1 MKTYG
6 GFMPFELSKGQEYYK
21 YSEDQIQYYNSGKT
35 AVYYCLM
42 QMKPKRLF
50 VPRYYCPS
58 TKAAIEKAA
67 MEIGTEVIYYHVFR
81 DLSVNLPRKALCPST
96 GNAVADTPK
105 IAKDNESSQAQS
117 SNEDHLNDN
126 RAFSNFDLCYVRT
139 SETLDFYHDQVELT
153 SDDAVLVVNYFGVC
167 RSHVDK
173 WPSLGVNLII
183 DNCQAFYSEPV
194 MADNVL
200 NFYSFKKDFGT
211 PDGAFVIG
219 SHVEN
224 YHLEQEDGI
233 SKCDYLLGS
242 LVEGTDKWYKR
253 KKEVDEE
260 IASDKLQASKMTRM
274 MIRAIDYE
282 DVKDRRVANFKL
294 YEEAFGSANL
304 IKADND
310 SVPYLYPLN
319 IGVDIRK
326 RLIENKIFVPT
337 LWADTLED
345 EFVGTDEYLLS
356 KNTLF
361 LPVDQRYDEEDIKY
375 IIDIVNRMAE
385 R

>member
-6 GFMPFELSKGQEYYK
+6 GFMPFELSNGQEYYK
-21 YSEDQIQYYNSGKT
+21 YSDDQIQYYNSGKT

-67 MEIGTEVIYYHVFR
+67 KEIGTEVIYYHVFR
-81 DLSVNLPRKALCPST
+81 DLTVNLPRKELWPSA
-96 GNAVADTPK
+96 GNTVTDDMNVSENNASSLA
-105 IAKDNESSQAQS
+105 ESG
-117 SNEDHLNDN
+117 SNELFNDN
-126 RAFSNFDLCYVRT
+126 RTFSNFDLCYVRT

-153 SDDAVLVVNYFGVC
+153 SEDAVLVVNYFGVC

-173 WPSLGVNLII
+173 WMSLGVNLII

-219 SHVEN
+219 SHVDD

-260 IASDKLQASKMTRM
+260 IAADKLQASKITRM

-294 YEEAFGSANL
+294 YEEAFRSANL

-345 EFVGTDEYLLS
+345 EYVGTDEYLLS

>member
-6 GFMPFELSKGQEYYK
+6 GFMPFELSNGQEYYK
-21 YSEDQIQYYNSGKT
+21 YSADQIQYYNSGKT

-67 MEIGTEVIYYHVFR
+67 NEIGTKVIYYHVFR
-81 DLSVNLPRKALCPST
+81 DLEVTIPRRYLVQADRGHQSVDDLKT
-96 GNAVADTPK
+96 YY
-105 IAKDNESSQAQS
+105 E
-117 SNEDHLNDN
+117 
-126 RAFSNFDLCYVRT
+126 LCYVKT
-139 SETLDFYHDQVELT
+139 PDTVDFYYDDVEVTPHD
-153 SDDAVLVVNYFGVC
+153 AILVVNYFGVC
-167 RSHVDK
+167 RSAIDK
-173 WPSLGVNLII
+173 WIGTGINLII

-219 SHVEN
+219 SHVDD

-260 IASDKLQASKMTRM
+260 IALAKLQASKITRM
-274 MIRAIDYE
+274 MIKSIDYE
-282 DVKDRRVANFKL
+282 DVKARRVNNFKL
-294 YEEAFGSANL
+294 YEEAFRSDNL
-304 IKADND
+304 IKADAD

-337 LWADTLED
+337 LWADTLEA
-345 EFVGTDEYLLS
+345 EFTGTDEYLLS

-375 IIDIVNRMAE
+375 IIDIVKRMTDS
-385 R
+385 

>member
-6 GFMPFELSKGQEYYK
+6 GFMPFELSNGQEYYN
-21 YSEDQIQYYNSGKT
+21 YSEDHIQYYNSGKT

-67 MEIGTEVIYYHVFR
+67 EEIGTDVIYYHVFR
-81 DLSVNLPRKALCPST
+81 DLSVNLPRRELS
-96 GNAVADTPK
+96 GDT
-105 IAKDNESSQAQS
+105 
-117 SNEDHLNDN
+117 
-126 RAFSNFDLCYVRT
+126 RTFSHFDLCYVK
-139 SETLDFYHDQVELT
+139 TLDTVDFYHDKVELT
-153 SDDAVLVVNYFGVC
+153 AEDAVLLVNYFGVC
-167 RSHVDK
+167 RSAVDK
-173 WPSLGVNLII
+173 WLSMGVNLIV

-224 YHLEQEDGI
+224 YHLDQETGI

-260 IASDKLQASKMTRM
+260 IASAKLQASKITRL
-274 MIRAIDYE
+274 MIKSIDYE
-282 DVKDRRVANFKL
+282 DVRTKRVANFKL
-294 YEEAFGSANL
+294 YEEAFRSDNL
-304 IKADND
+304 IKADSD
-310 SVPYLYPLN
+310 SAPYLYPLN

-337 LWADTLED
+337 LWADTLAD
-345 EFVGTDEYLLS
+345 DFAGTDEYLLS

-375 IIDIVNRMAE
+375 IIDIVKRMAVI
-385 R
+385 

>member
-6 GFMPFELSKGQEYYK
+6 GFMPFELACGQEYYK
-21 YSEDQIQYYNSGKT
+21 YRDDQIQYYNSGKT
-35 AVYYCLM
+35 AAYYCIE

-58 TKAAIEKAA
+58 TKGAIEKAA
-67 MEIGTEVIYYHVFR
+67 ENVGAKVLYYHVNR
-81 DLSVNLPRKALCPST
+81 DLSVNLPDKYNNSVNDNKYANCNSEDIENG
-96 GNAVADTPK
+96 GNLYSNRTEYDMC
-105 IAKDNESSQAQS
+105 IAKTPDTIDFA
-117 SNEDHLNDN
+117 EDDIRLSD
-126 RAFSNFDLCYVRT
+126 
-139 SETLDFYHDQVELT
+139 
-153 SDDAVLVVNYFGVC
+153 DDAVLLVNYFGVY
-167 RSHVDK
+167 RANIDRF
-173 WPSLGVNLII
+173 LGTGAKLII

-219 SHVEN
+219 FHVEN
-224 YHLEQEDGI
+224 YHLAQEDGL

-242 LVEGTDKWYKR
+242 LVEGTNKWYQR
-253 KKEVDEE
+253 KKEVDAQ
-260 IASDKLQASKMTRM
+260 IASDKLQASKITRL
-274 MIRAIDYE
+274 IIKSIDYE
-282 DVKDRRVANFKL
+282 GVKEIRTRNFKL
-294 YEEAFGSANL
+294 YEDAFSADNL
-304 IKADND
+304 IKCDKD

-319 IGVDIRK
+319 IGVDIK
-326 RLIENKIFVPT
+326 KKLVEKNIFVPT

-361 LPVDQRYDEEDIKY
+361 LPVDQRYDGKDIKY
-375 IIDIVNRMAE
+375 IIDKVFEFTDR
-385 R
+385 